1 MNTEKLVQIA
11 ERNLTK
17 AEKALDNNYN
27 RNGITELER
36 ENLLNNVEYAKI
48 VYDLVVRYAQLINN

>member
-17 AEKALDNNYN
+17 AQKALDNNYN
-27 RNGITELER
+27 RNGITEVER
-36 ENLLNNVEYAKI
+36 ENLLNNVEYAEI
-48 VYDLVVRYAQLINN
+48 VYDLVVRYARIMND